1 MEKLRATNGLVTKL
15 PEIPKKQHRYSY
27 SGALNLQFLRET
39 KEKAQKRRTAL
50 PNFTNASNDNRG
62 CLKSV
67 KNRPKQT
74 VEAPPPQV
82 ANTHLYPPHA
92 HGQRPLKKF
101 KAMAR
106 MVKNQLAWTKEMA
119 QCAEEHMKTH
129 IQSHTDEQAAEA
141 LTFNVNAFRPEV
153 QSCGGLSTR
162 AKAILMKPSWSRSE
176 EDLKFLHQFTLKL
189 KCFDRYP
196 VYVRKELARVLYYEA
211 FEAGRVIIRQ
221 GDLGFNF
228 YFIVSGNV
236 LVEVQEE
243 DQMTGKKLNT
253 IVGDLGSGSAFGEL
267 ALLHDARR
275 RATVVCKE
283 NSEFLK
289 VDKPDFD
296 MVLRKNHEREW
307 NTRMA
312 HFQDHPIFVGWS
324 TVNLNFAVEGSH
336 IVEYPPNTVILKD
349 LSAPSEKIYF
359 IIQGVC
365 KVVQKVDLL
374 ESFDNSKP
382 GHKKLVLPPINA
394 KQGYSALRND
404 AKRVQRWWNLRSLQ
418 PGDYFGV
425 GEGQEG
431 MSVISDNR
439 VECLLVNKMVFMKYK
454 RGKCLSKMQ
463 AEAARLYPSRS
474 TALKS
479 YIEVKKWKDY
489 KLNLVNETVKN
500 QRRPH
505 TTTLADVPLVLQ

>member
-1 MEKLRATNGLVTKL
+1 MHGPVAKL
-15 PEIPKKQHRYSY
+15 PEIPKRRHRYSY

-39 KEKAQKRRTAL
+39 KEKAQQRRTAL
-50 PNFTNASNDNRG
+50 PNVNLPPNSNNKP
-62 CLKSV
+62 CLAVKFAKS
-67 KNRPKQT
+67 RPKPT

-82 ANTHLYPPHA
+82 ANAHLYPPHA
-92 HGQRPLKKF
+92 HGQKPLKKF

-129 IQSHTDEQAAEA
+129 VIQSHTDEQAAEA

-162 AKAILMKPSWSRSE
+162 AKAILIKPSWTRSD

-211 FEAGRVIIRQ
+211 FEAGRVVIRQ

-243 DQMTGKKLNT
+243 DQMTGKKHNT

-275 RATVVCKE
+275 RATIVCKE
-283 NSEFLK
+283 NTEFLK

-307 NTRMA
+307 NARMA
-312 HFQDHPIFVGWS
+312 HFEDHPIFVGWS
-324 TVNLNFAVEGSH
+324 AANLNFAVEGSH
-336 IVEYPPNTVILKD
+336 ILEYPPNTVILKD

-359 IIQGVC
+359 IIHGVC

-374 ESFDNSKP
+374 EHHDSSKT
-382 GHKKLVLPPINA
+382 GRKKLVLPPINA
-394 KQGYSALRND
+394 KQGCSASRND
-404 AKRVQRWWNLRSLQ
+404 AKRVQKWWTLRGLQ

-431 MSVISDNR
+431 MSVISDHR
-439 VECLLVNKMVFMKYK
+439 VKCLLVNKMVFMKHE
-454 RGKCLSKMQ
+454 RGRCLSRMQ
-463 AEAARLYPSRS
+463 AEAARLYPSRT

-479 YIEVKKWKDY
+479 YMEVRKWKEY

-505 TTTLADVPLVLQ
+505 TTTLADVPRVLQ